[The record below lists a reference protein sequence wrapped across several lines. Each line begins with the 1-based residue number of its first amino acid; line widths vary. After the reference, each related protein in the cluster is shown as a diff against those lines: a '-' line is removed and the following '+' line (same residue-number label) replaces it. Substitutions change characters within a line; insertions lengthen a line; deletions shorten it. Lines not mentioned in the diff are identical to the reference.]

1 MSQSVRE
8 ADNQLLLFYEA
19 QLKFGFI
26 VFLLHNYRLRPLH
39 VGALYRMLS
48 EGGRKEILKSNKKNI
63 LGLILSLLKK
73 GKAGQFSSYKI
84 LSFKQIKTSLC
95 KMKDN

>member
-48 EGGRKEILKSNKKNI
+48 EGGRKEILKSNKKKHPRTY
-63 LGLILSLLKK
+63 LKLTQK
-73 GKAGQFSSYKI
+73 KEKLVSSVVIKSKASNKKKHFYVK
-84 LSFKQIKTSLC
+84 
-95 KMKDN
+95 

>member
-48 EGGRKEILKSNKKNI
+48 EGGCKEILKSNKKKHPRTY
-63 LGLILSLLKK
+63 LKLTQK
-73 GKAGQFSSYKI
+73 RKS
-84 LSFKQIKTSLC
+84 
-95 KMKDN
+95 